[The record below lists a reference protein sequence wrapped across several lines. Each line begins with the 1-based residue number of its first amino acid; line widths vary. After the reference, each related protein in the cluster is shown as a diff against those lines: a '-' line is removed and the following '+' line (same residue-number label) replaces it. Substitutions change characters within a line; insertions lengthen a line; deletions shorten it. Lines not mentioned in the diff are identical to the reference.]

1 VINSGDLATVTI
13 VPEQVGDVLITAT
26 GLCEQATDD
35 ASYNVLLRD
44 ATLGTTIQTTIE
56 RQIDTDAVGT
66 RARSFVARAVYT
78 LPTAA
83 SRNFAFQITGNGG
96 IAVTRSACVLSVEGV
111 Q

>member
-1 VINSGDLATVTI
+1 MADRPHPAA
-13 VPEQVGDVLITAT
+13 TAT

-44 ATLGTTIQTTIE
+44 VTLGTTIQTTIE
-56 RQIDTDAVGT
+56 RQIDTDAAGVRT
-66 RARSFVARAVYT
+66 RSFVARAVYT

-83 SRNFAFQITGNGG
+83 SRQFAFQITGNGG